1 MTDLY
6 LNTEECHMDTSIRA
20 LMNYM
25 NFLLEEIKVLR
36 ARIQPHDTG
45 HIHTTVSV
53 LEGRV
58 KEIQDK
64 IINEKST

>member
-1 MTDLY
+1 
-6 LNTEECHMDTSIRA
+6 MDTSIRA

-36 ARIQPHDTG
+36 KRIQTNNTG

>member
-1 MTDLY
+1 M
-6 LNTEECHMDTSIRA
+6 NKGKKRKTSKS
-20 LMNYM
+20 
-25 NFLLEEIKVLR
+25 IKVLR
-36 ARIQPHDTG
+36 KRIQTNNTG